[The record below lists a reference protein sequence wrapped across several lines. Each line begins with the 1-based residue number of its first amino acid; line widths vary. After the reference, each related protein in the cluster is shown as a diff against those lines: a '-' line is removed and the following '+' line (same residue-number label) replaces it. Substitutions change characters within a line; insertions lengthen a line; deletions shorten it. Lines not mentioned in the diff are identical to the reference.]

1 MIVIVLNLVYSKGHV
16 IPVSGNTIYE
26 LYTGIDV
33 GGYTLR
39 GGCVMSRYNSV
50 GFRKSGMRST
60 IIPKLLF

>member
-1 MIVIVLNLVYSKGHV
+1 MIVTVLNLVYSKGHV

-39 GGCVMSRYNSV
+39 GGCVMRPLIKISFDN
-50 GFRKSGMRST
+50 KSGHLAM
-60 IIPKLLF
+60 LA